1 NYLVLRDMFPQWV
14 IDEKLISAKSPIA
27 SYFRFFERVNYNAS
41 DTIGLMSPAN
51 VAYFSKLHPSYQN
64 LQVLRNW
71 ADVSPKSFSSS
82 LIDIRKQ

>member
-1 NYLVLRDMFPQWV
+1 FGPLMHWFKRHCGTYNYLVLRDMFPQWV

-51 VAYFSKLHPSYQN
+51 VAYFS
-64 LQVLRNW
+64 
-71 ADVSPKSFSSS
+71 
-82 LIDIRKQ
+82 